1 MKTLFFSVFLCLSII
16 AQAQT
21 GEIQGKVTDAK
32 TGEPLPFANVIVKA
46 NGFTITI
53 KTDLQGCFTIKG
65 LNAGEYSLIVQDAN
79 RPNGE
84 IINIGVFADET
95 LPINVQLQDVC
106 HFACCLPGIISY
118 RKPLINRY
126 NTSTGYTY
134 NYYDI
139 RNMPLW

>member
-1 MKTLFFSVFLCLSII
+1 MKILLFSVFLCLSIV

-21 GEIQGKVTDAK
+21 GEIQGKITDAK
-32 TGEPLPFANVIVKA
+32 SGKPLPFVNVIVKA

-53 KTDLQGCFTIKG
+53 KTDLQGYYTIKG
-65 LNAGEYSLIVQDAN
+65 LNAGEYSLIVQDTN

-139 RNMPLW
+139 RNIPLW